1 MLTWRI
7 AGVMLA
13 TLLIAGCSSVA
24 KEKSEYEKQIDAVPM
39 PTSEMERQEQCTR
52 FSREVLLLML
62 ETATNYKNSSLFKP
76 VDSSTLKR
84 VVIKRRMIAMNCTK
98 AEQQPWES
106 FFGLDQ

>member
-7 AGVMLA
+7 TSTLLA

-39 PTSEMERQEQCTR
+39 PASEAERQEQCTR
-52 FSREVLLLML
+52 FSQEVLLLML
-62 ETATNYKNSSLFKP
+62 ESAANYRNSSLFKP
-76 VDSSTLKR
+76 VDSSTLKS

-98 AEQQPWES
+98 AEQQPWVN